1 MNRIKKEEEFRFC
14 LMWWNGIDV
23 DDKFVFGKK
32 NSQLLHLYLWCV
44 HVTLRILGDDE
55 IKGNLENNDG

>member
-1 MNRIKKEEEFRFC
+1 
-14 LMWWNGIDV
+14 MWWNGIDV